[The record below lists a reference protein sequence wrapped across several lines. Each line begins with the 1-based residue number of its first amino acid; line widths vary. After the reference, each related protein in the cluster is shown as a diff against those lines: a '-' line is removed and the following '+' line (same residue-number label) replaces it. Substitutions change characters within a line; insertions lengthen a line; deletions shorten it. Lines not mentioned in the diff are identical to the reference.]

1 VQSRVRAWPDKC
13 RVLHAFGWLDAPVV
27 PHDGAGAGLPVRAQS
42 SRIMNEYF
50 KMEAERRTSTVN
62 PPHGTTSPA
71 KPLAKAKAEASVVV
85 VAAMRRGGE
94 D

>member
-1 VQSRVRAWPDKC
+1 
-13 RVLHAFGWLDAPVV
+13 
-27 PHDGAGAGLPVRAQS
+27 
-42 SRIMNEYF
+42 MNEYF
-50 KMEAERRTSTVN
+50 KMEAERRTCTGN